1 MKHGKDLDALRRRLR
16 HKAEAAGAEVSVAT
30 AELRLVLEE
39 LGRLLQSSDRL
50 RRQNRRLRLRL
61 QAAGLTED
69 VSSEDLPE
77 SEAGAPVEDGAE
89 GPGVEGDPR

>member
-16 HKAEAAGAEVSVAT
+16 HKTEGAGAEVAVAT

-61 QAAGLTED
+61 QAAGIEVDAPDADGED
-69 VSSEDLPE
+69 APAG
-77 SEAGAPVEDGAE
+77 EAGPVGDE
-89 GPGVEGDPR
+89 GQGGTSTT